1 MKCFKFKII
10 RACRLPDLLS
20 NIGAQLLLIVLSLSV
35 LFAFYYPLV
44 NSFKSQV
51 EYAHNQFNLPRSLNF
66 SNYVNAWR
74 EGTFGRAYINNIVI
88 VGGVELLALFFGSL
102 AAYAFSKM
110 DFLLKRV
117 LFRVIL
123 SFMFLSPIVIS
134 VSLYGQMVSLGL
146 INSYFG
152 VILIYTALVLP
163 FTIYVFTGFFRGIPG
178 EILDSAK
185 IDGCSNLGIYYRIVI
200 PLSKPV
206 FITLFLMNL
215 IYVWNDLLIA
225 LLFLSKANMQT
236 LMVRISLFHVRHFTN
251 LMYIMAGMI
260 IAVIPIII
268 LYIFTQRYLR
278 EGIIAGAFK

>member
-1 MKCFKFKII
+1 
-10 RACRLPDLLS
+10 
-20 NIGAQLLLIVLSLSV
+20 
-35 LFAFYYPLV
+35 
-44 NSFKSQV
+44 
-51 EYAHNQFNLPRSLNF
+51 LNF